1 MSQFLL
7 DTNICVHLLK
17 NEYGIKE
24 KIAQVGTKSCFLS
37 EITLAELLYGIENSA
52 PTKRKENVERFESLR
67 SLFSGRTL
75 PISNVLYEY
84 ARQKANVRRIGR
96 PVGEFDLLIGSTAI
110 VHGLTLVTRN
120 TKDFQN
126 LDRIQLENW
135 IDEKLT

>member
-24 KIAQVGTKSCFLS
+24 KIAEVGTKSCFLS
-37 EITLAELLYGIENSA
+37 EITIAELLYGIENSA
-52 PTKRKENVERFESLR
+52 PTKRQQNIERFNYLR
-67 SLFSGRTL
+67 SLFSDRTL
-75 PISNVLYEY
+75 PISNVFYEY

-96 PVGEFDLLIGSTAI
+96 PVGEFDLLIGATSI

-120 TKDFQN
+120 TKDFEHLN
-126 LDRIQLENW
+126 GIRLENW
-135 IDEKLT
+135 IDG

>member
-24 KIAQVGTKSCFLS
+24 KIAEVGVKLCFLS

-52 PTKRKENVERFESLR
+52 PTKRENNIERFDNLCA
-67 SLFSGRTL
+67 LFSERTL
-75 PISNVLYEY
+75 SISNVLYEY
-84 ARQKANVRRIGR
+84 ARQKASVRRIGR
-96 PVGEFDLLIGSTAI
+96 PVGEFDLLIGATAI

-120 TKDFQN
+120 TKDF
-126 LDRIQLENW
+126 LHLEG
-135 IDEKLT
+135 I

>member
-1 MSQFLL
+1 MNQFLL

-24 KIAQVGTKSCFLS
+24 KIAAVGTKSCFLS
-37 EITLAELLYGIENSA
+37 EITIAELLYGIENSA
-52 PTKRKENVERFESLR
+52 PTKRKENIECFENLR
-67 SLFSGRTL
+67 SLFLGRTL

-84 ARQKANVRRIGR
+84 ARQKASVRRIGR
-96 PVGEFDLLIGSTAI
+96 PVGEFDLLIGATSI

-126 LDRIQLENW
+126 LERIQLENW
-135 IDEKLT
+135 IDA

>member
-24 KIAQVGTKSCFLS
+24 KIAEVGTKSCFLS
-37 EITLAELLYGIENSA
+37 EITIAELLYGIENST
-52 PTKRKENVERFESLR
+52 PSKRQQNIERFDNFH

-84 ARQKANVRRIGR
+84 ARQKAALKRIGR
-96 PVGEFDLLIGSTAI
+96 IVGEFDLLIGATAI

-120 TKDFQN
+120 TKDFEHLN
-126 LDRIQLENW
+126 GIRLKNW
-135 IDEKLT
+135 IDA

>member
-96 PVGEFDLLIGSTAI
+96 PVGEFDLLIGATSI

-135 IDEKLT
+135 IDV